1 MAKVNVVFGSLVAA
15 LLVVVALWTWQ
26 EGTQLAIEKEG
37 GPAVLWAVRA
47 AAVAAVALAQGVLLI
62 AVVGNVYRTR
72 SIDLALRVLTATV
85 FAVSLIGAIA
95 LGMAGR

>member
-1 MAKVNVVFGSLVAA
+1 MAKASVVFGSVVAVA
-15 LLVVVALWTWQ
+15 LVVAALWTWQ
-26 EGTQLAIEKEG
+26 EGTRLVADSEG

-72 SIDLALRVLTATV
+72 STDLLLRVLTATV

>member
-1 MAKVNVVFGSLVAA
+1 MAKVNVVFGSVVAA
-15 LLVVVALWTWQ
+15 VLVVAALWTWQ
-26 EGTQLAIEKEG
+26 EGTQLVRDNDG
-37 GPAVLWAVRA
+37 GQAVLWAVRA
-47 AAVAAVALAQGVLLI
+47 AAIAAVALAQGVLLV

-72 SIDLALRVLTATV
+72 STDMVLRVLTATV